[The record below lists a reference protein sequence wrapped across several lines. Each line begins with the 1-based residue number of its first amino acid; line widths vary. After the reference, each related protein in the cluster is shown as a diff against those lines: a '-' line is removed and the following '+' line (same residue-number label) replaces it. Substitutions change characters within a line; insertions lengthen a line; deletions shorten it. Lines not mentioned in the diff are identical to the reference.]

1 MLNSHDLPAGTPR
14 PQETAVPMLNKML
27 ITKTIKPLYAAALLL
42 LLAEACFAGIGA
54 LVKLTSASASEAQV
68 VFFRNFFALLV
79 MLPWIISQGLQIL
92 KTNRWYLHLSRAT
105 TGIISMYCFFYV
117 ISQLPLAQAM
127 LVLLLSPFVVPIIA
141 RFWLNER
148 PSRLT
153 LVAIVLGFVG
163 VFIAIPLGGKAGSL
177 FILMLGLLS
186 AVLVAVTKTT
196 IRYMSDTEPAART
209 VFYFSLLTAI
219 ISFVPVPFYWNPLP
233 EEAWWAFAGMG
244 VLAAVGQMAMTKA
257 YALAPA
263 SDIGMWTYSSIIFAG
278 LFGYVFWQEP
288 VTMAWFGGVLIIF
301 YAGYI
306 TTRQRLI

>member
-1 MLNSHDLPAGTPR
+1 MQ
-14 PQETAVPMLNKML
+14 PQLVTG
-27 ITKTIKPLYAAALLL
+27 ALLL

-54 LVKLTSASASEAQV
+54 CVKFTSDSASHAQV

-79 MLPWIISQGLQIL
+79 MLPWILLQGKQIL
-92 KTNRWYLHLSRAT
+92 YTKRWYLHVSRAT

-127 LVLLLSPFVVPIIA
+127 VVLLMSPFIVPLIA
-141 RFWLNER
+141 YYWLKER

-153 LVAIVLGFVG
+153 LFSIGLGFVG
-163 VFIAIPLGGKAGSL
+163 VLFALPVATGQGGAFYL
-177 FILMLGLLS
+177 FLVALLS

-196 IRYMSDTEPAART
+196 IRYMSDTEPAGRI

-219 ISFVPVPFYWNPLP
+219 ISFIPVPFAWNPLP
-233 EEAWWAFAGMG
+233 AEAWWGFAAMG
-244 VLAAVGQMAMTKA
+244 VLAAIGQMAMTKA

-263 SDIGMWTYSSIIFAG
+263 SDIGIWTYSSVVFAG
-278 LFGYVFWQEP
+278 LFGYLFWSEP

-306 TTRQRLI
+306 STRQRLL

>member
-1 MLNSHDLPAGTPR
+1 MN
-14 PQETAVPMLNKML
+14 AV
-27 ITKTIKPLYAAALLL
+27 KPSQLYLAAALL

-54 LVKLTSASASEAQV
+54 LVKLTSESASQVQV

-79 MLPWIISQGLQIL
+79 MLPWIYLQGMQIL
-92 KTNRWYLHLSRAT
+92 KTDRWYLHLSRAT

-153 LVAIVLGFVG
+153 LFAIGLGFIG
-163 VFIAIPLGGKAGSL
+163 VFIAIPVSGAPGNW
-177 FILMLGLLS
+177 LMLAIGLLS

-196 IRYMSDTEPAART
+196 IRYMSDTEPAARI

-219 ISFVPVPFYWNPLP
+219 ISFIPVPFDWQPLP
-233 EEAWWAFAGMG
+233 AVAWWAFAGMG
-244 VLAAVGQMAMTKA
+244 VLAAAGQMAMTRA

-263 SDIGMWTYSSIIFAG
+263 SDIGMWTYSSVVFAG
-278 LFGYVFWQEP
+278 LFGYLFWQEP
-288 VTMAWFGGVLIIF
+288 VSMAWFAGVLIIF
-301 YAGYI
+301 YAGYV
-306 TTRQRLI
+306 TSRQRLF